1 MQVFA
6 TPADIVK
13 NRALFDKEAAAWP
26 REYYAFAADALEMV
40 GDFVRGVRCLDS
52 LLLHSVHARGVEL
65 AVPFAQL
72 AEFKVAAKR
81 RARWCAVRRKW
92 VLGAL
97 QPAAGLERWGAV
109 GGEGA
114 WAAPCGRCSVCE
126 RGGGKRGR

>member
-1 MQVFA
+1 
-6 TPADIVK
+6 
-13 NRALFDKEAAAWP
+13 
-26 REYYAFAADALEMV
+26 MV
-40 GDFVRGVRCLDS
+40 GDFVRGVRCLEA

-72 AEFKVAAKR
+72 AEFKAAAKR

-97 QPAAGLERWGAV
+97 QPAAGLERWLPCTGAR
-109 GGEGA
+109 GEWT

-126 RGGGKRGR
+126 RSGGKRGR